1 MPSELLRVWYG
12 NTTTPPNTRVNGSMY
27 VVTGLGD
34 GFANIF
40 FDLGGSR
47 YQLKA
52 GGALDHTFTVG
63 GVAFN
68 GAADRSL
75 NQVLPMVQSR

>member
-47 YQLKA
+47 Y
-52 GGALDHTFTVG
+52 
-63 GVAFN
+63 
-68 GAADRSL
+68 
-75 NQVLPMVQSR
+75 